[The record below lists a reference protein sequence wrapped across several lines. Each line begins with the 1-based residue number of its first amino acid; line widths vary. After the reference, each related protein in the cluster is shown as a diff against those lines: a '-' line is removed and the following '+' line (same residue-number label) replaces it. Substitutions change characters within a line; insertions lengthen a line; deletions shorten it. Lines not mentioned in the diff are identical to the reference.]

1 MANLKKLNSDLRR
14 AKKTK
19 AKPKP
24 MPAKAAPAP
33 MVDFDPLVK
42 AIEGLQ
48 QPIVNIEQKDPVSYN
63 VTVDLNSRGDMVAAR
78 IEPIK

>member
-1 MANLKKLNSDLRR
+1 MTKNLKKLNSDIRR

-24 MPAKAAPAP
+24 MPATAPTP
-33 MVDFDPLVK
+33 VIDFDPLVK
-42 AIEGLQ
+42 AIGRLQ
-48 QPIVNIEQKDPVSYN
+48 QPIVKIEQKDPVSYN